1 MGITSEETKDQEIG
15 EKDDKVDETENGEI
29 VEKKSTDCEEN
40 GDTEM
45 ECEDGNDDEG

>member
-15 EKDDKVDETENGEI
+15 EKGTDEKENGE
-29 VEKKSTDCEEN
+29 VAEKKSTDCEEN

-45 ECEDGNDDEG
+45 ECEDVNDDEG